1 MNTPTPEDRVWT
13 VIAHLSALAFGMG
26 ILLPIIGWS
35 DQRRKSSYASFQC
48 LQALGYQ
55 SVGFTVWVLSYL
67 VIIILGAIILLL
79 TSGSSRGTNPSVL
92 QTPGMILFLI
102 LLFGLLALYLLFPM
116 IAAVACALGRD
127 FRYPILGDRL
137 ARYLKYDAGQT
148 SDDQVW
154 LDENHEFRW
163 VAAMGHFSILI
174 MLWGMLAPLTA
185 WILQG
190 KGNRFLKFQSIQT
203 LIYHG
208 VTTVMYFIGGLLYF
222 FGIVLLFVSM
232 GAIGGPNFSSSMGI
246 LSMIVLGGVLLISIF
261 VLLVVPLLHI
271 LGQWAGYRVLRGD
284 NYRYPWIGRLVENR
298 ISTTSAIEEKA
309 V

>member
-67 VIIILGAIILLL
+67 VIIILGAIIVLL
-79 TSGSSRGTNPSVL
+79 TSGSSRATNPSVL
-92 QTPGMILFLI
+92 QTPGMILFFL

-116 IAAVACALGRD
+116 IAAVACALGKD

-137 ARYLKYDAGQT
+137 ARYLKYDVGQT
-148 SDDQVW
+148 SDDQVG

-174 MLWGMLAPLTA
+174 MLWGMLAPLST

-208 VTTVMYFIGGLLYF
+208 VTTVMYFIGGFLYF

-246 LSMIVLGGVLLISIF
+246 VNMIVLGAILLISIF

-271 LGQWAGYRVLRGD
+271 LGQWAGYRVLKGD